1 MTETRRVKIPTV
13 SKKRKVIPPYS
24 DILDVD
30 VHQVIW
36 GHNRVFLNV
45 PSIEEF
51 RERVLEKY
59 TANRLENRNGDKR
72 LKFLLKCAVAMK
84 RPDGMNIAP
93 RTLMENFQDFRVFVH
108 PETKNVLKSDFIFRD
123 ENKNIWYVTPNE
135 QFLLEGSV
143 PKIGRP
149 KNT

>member
-1 MTETRRVKIPTV
+1 MTETRRVKIPTAP
-13 SKKRKVIPPYS
+13 KKRKEIPPYS

-45 PSIEEF
+45 PSIAEF
-51 RERVLEKY
+51 RDHVIKKY
-59 TANRLENRNGDKR
+59 TANQLENRNDEKR
-72 LKFLLKCAVAMK
+72 LKYLLKCAVAIN
-84 RPDGMNIAP
+84 RPANMNIAP
-93 RTLMENFQDFRVFVH
+93 ITLMENFQGFRVFVH

-123 ENKNIWYVTPNE
+123 TSQNVWYVTPNE